1 MKLNMHDSIIFECH
15 YAECRFLFGLMLC
28 VILLSVVML
37 IVLMLSVIM
46 LSVIKL
52 NVVVPASVAKIK
64 FGTNSLE
71 CGVMV
76 IIVF

>member
-1 MKLNMHDSIIFECH
+1 MLSVRMLSV
-15 YAECRFLFGLMLC
+15 RMLSVLML
-28 VILLSVVML
+28 S
-37 IVLMLSVIM
+37 VLMLSVII

-76 IIVF
+76 SVVFYVVLC

>member
-1 MKLNMHDSIIFECH
+1 MKLSIHDSIIFECH
-15 YAECRFLFGLMLC
+15 YAECRFFSVM
-28 VILLSVVML
+28 LSV
-37 IVLMLSVIM
+37 IMLSVIM

-76 IIVF
+76 SVIFYVVLC